1 MNELEI
7 MGMSPK
13 EMNEKLGYE
22 KFLMVSPFFIE
33 NENDPFTAVAVLKIN
48 NKTVIIDESGTV
60 IREE

>member
-1 MNELEI
+1 
-7 MGMSPK
+7 
-13 EMNEKLGYE
+13 MNEKLGYE